1 MEKTKLNIVY
11 IESSGKVNAITKYLN
26 NSPALAK
33 YGKFVV
39 IACFGFIR
47 DLAKKNLG
55 IDIEHDFK
63 PTYEF
68 IKEKKDSIDKI
79 IKAAKTADEIY
90 LASDSDDS
98 GEAIA
103 ESIRILL
110 NLGENYKRLK
120 YTEIT
125 QSALEYAVTHPVRID
140 NLQVESQLCQR
151 ILDRLVG
158 FKLSPLLWKK
168 FTSGSVTLSA
178 GRVQSAVMHLVVQRE
193 KEIEAF
199 KSSPYWHLHGNFT
212 LDKTKLEDVNLYKD
226 TTIYKTEKQS
236 DVSTFFKSLK
246 NIWEISDIKARTTK
260 QSPDPPFITSSLQQ
274 EASGKLRMGIKRI
287 MAVAQELY
295 ENGYITYMRTDSFN
309 MSDTFKE
316 QAKTYILKTFGED
329 YHSGGDLKKKAIKGA
344 QEAHECIRITD
355 VNVTELPS
363 KFGKDQRELYELI
376 WKRTVAFLMT
386 QAQHDELELHI
397 VDQGMAKDMKF
408 KTTFKRV
415 KFNGYLIVYGVKNET
430 NDFANYMNALK
441 SGKYNLSCE
450 SILAKNT
457 WQSPP
462 ARYNDAGLVKL
473 METNG
478 IGRPST
484 ISSIIEK
491 LFDKI
496 YVIKTEIKGIEQS
509 TEDFSYNPS
518 SKVIKSI
525 KGTTFVGAE
534 SGKVKP
540 TDIGIEIDA
549 YLSDKFDYIVDKD
562 FTATIEADLDKIA
575 DGTTTRLEVLNKF
588 WDKFSK
594 NLDSELKKKEEKRIV
609 ESESREVI
617 LDGKTYKVRVGPY
630 GPLVE
635 YEKGGKKTYIGLKGY
650 LSMVKKEYLD
660 IDAVD
665 IKYLLDLP
673 KVLTKINSKDVT
685 LLIGPYGPY
694 LKYDG
699 TNVKIPH
706 FALKDFAE
714 TRSFTT
720 EQLKGF
726 IEYAQAKP
734 AKSTAKSTAKTSSKA
749 SKATKTTKT
758 AKTDQEDKDTTPT
771 KYQTP
776 RSLKTGYK
784 AKAKSADKASK
795 TTKPTKS
802 VKSV

>member
-1 MEKTKLNIVY
+1 MKENLVI
-11 IESSGKVNAITKYLN
+11 IESSGKSSAITKYLN

-55 IDIEHDFK
+55 IDIEHEFK

-90 LASDSDDS
+90 LASDADDS

-125 QSALEYAVTHPVRID
+125 QSALEYAVTHPTRID

-178 GRVQSAVMHLVVQRE
+178 GRVQSAVMHLIVQRE

-236 DVSTFFKSLK
+236 DVTAFFKSLK
-246 NIWEISDIKARTTK
+246 NIWEISDVKARTTK

-295 ENGYITYMRTDSFN
+295 EGGYITYMRTDSFN

-355 VNVTELPS
+355 VNVTELPA

-386 QAQHDELELHI
+386 QAQHDELELNI
-397 VDQGMAKDMKF
+397 IDTGMAKNMKF

-441 SGKYNLSCE
+441 AGKYNLSCE

-496 YVIKTEIKGIEQS
+496 YVIKTEIKGTEQP
-509 TEDFSYNPS
+509 TEDFNYNPS
-518 SKVIKSI
+518 SKVTKSI

-540 TDIGIEIDA
+540 TDIGIEIDT

-562 FTATIEADLDKIA
+562 FTATIETDLDKIA
-575 DGTTTRLEVLNKF
+575 AGTATRLEVLTKF

-594 NLDSELKKKEEKRIV
+594 NLDTELKKKEDKRII

-714 TRSFTT
+714 TKTFTA

-726 IEYAQAKP
+726 IEYAQANKKTTTKSA
-734 AKSTAKSTAKTSSKA
+734 AKSSS
-749 SKATKTTKT
+749 SQ
-758 AKTDQEDKDTTPT
+758 DNEDKPT
-771 KYQTP
+771 KPKKYQTP
-776 RSLKTGYK
+776 RSLKPGNQAKPKSAKEPKEPKPKTPK
-784 AKAKSADKASK
+784 APKAKSA
-795 TTKPTKS
+795 
-802 VKSV
+802 